1 MESKKY
7 YRYSLDKS
15 SKKYVCPNCQRKTF
29 VLFIDNETGEPLNAD
44 VGKCDRA
51 DNCGFMYTPKQYF
64 ADNPTAGN
72 AQQEHRPRPVV
83 RRPPPPPPDYVDLE
97 IVLKHYYKIP
107 YDTNTLFCYL
117 ASVFGNEATRAAF
130 TRYGVGTAK
139 DGATIFWQWDERLR
153 VRTGKIMHYKP
164 DGHRDHDRPPQWVHT
179 RLKPDYNLKQCLFG
193 LNLITKETQKV
204 AIVESEKTAI
214 VASICLPQYVWL
226 ATGGVGNL
234 QPEKFNALRGKDVV
248 LWPDLQAADKWKAA
262 AELLRPICSTV
273 TVTDFLEHRATD
285 KAREK
290 GLDLADYLIDHKKG
304 NANRWREPDN
314 RNAQQD

>member
-164 DGHRDHDRPPQWVHT
+164 DGHRDHTKPPRWAHNYI
-179 RLKPDYNLKQCLFG
+179 KSNYNLQQCLFG
-193 LNLITKETQKV
+193 LHLLSSTTQKV

-214 VASICLPQYVWL
+214 VASIYLPDFVWL
-226 ATGGVGNL
+226 ATGGLFNL
-234 QPEKFNALRGKDVV
+234 QPEKCELLRGKDVV
-248 LWPDLQAADKWKAA
+248 LWPDLKATEKWQEKA
-262 AELLRPICSTV
+262 EPLRRICRTV
-273 TVTDFLEHRATD
+273 TISTDLEKIATD
-285 KAREK
+285 EQRAK
-290 GLDLADYLIDHKKG
+290 GLDLADFLLC
-304 NANRWREPDN
+304 NPPP
-314 RNAQQD
+314 